1 MLLTDLFLRAY
12 TMYRGLIAKTPFLA
26 YWRALS
32 SGYSEGLVKVQ
43 CIQVVDV
50 DAKTTYSAISG

>member
-1 MLLTDLFLRAY
+1 MHRQTCTGGLT
-12 TMYRGLIAKTPFLA
+12 AKTHFLG

-43 CIQVVDV
+43 CVQVVDV